1 MGNQLINCVIKSIV
15 KFINEPCYVCHKYV
29 LSNLSV
35 FESHLCTTKLLLKS
49 LDLLNGTKKMLSVL
63 AIGLFP
69 EANIYLALNYLASY
83 TITTRYIPI
92 V

>member
-15 KFINEPCYVCHKYV
+15 KFINEPYYVCHKFV
-29 LSNLSV
+29 LSNLSD
-35 FESHLCTTKLLLKS
+35 FESHLPQNYCLKS